1 MLYNNDNDTKIN
13 NNNTNDD
20 DDDDDDSYST
30 PWLPLKSISFTSEWR
45 ETIWGKVS

>member
-1 MLYNNDNDTKIN
+1 MLDNNDNDTKIN
-13 NNNTNDD
+13 NNDDDD

-30 PWLPLKSISFTSEWR
+30 PWLPLNSISFTSEWR